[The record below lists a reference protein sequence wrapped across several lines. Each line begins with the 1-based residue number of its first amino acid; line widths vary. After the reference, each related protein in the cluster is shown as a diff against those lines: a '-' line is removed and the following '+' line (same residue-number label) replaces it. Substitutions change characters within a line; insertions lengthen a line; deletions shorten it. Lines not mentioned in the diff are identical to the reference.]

1 METIETM
8 VNEYFQICGKI
19 QNIFWQEMYKL
30 LDKADNHTIS
40 IPDDHDLVIKIPRQ
54 MSDNEYRDERL
65 TGIELHPS
73 GNIFLKT
80 TDEDAYIE
88 PIYFREVGIPTL
100 VGCLNVA
107 KAVLNK

>member
-1 METIETM
+1 M

-19 QNIFWQEMYKL
+19 QNVVYQEMYKL
-30 LDKADNHTIS
+30 LEKADNHTIS
-40 IPDDHDLVIKIPRQ
+40 IPDDHDLVIPRQ
-54 MSDNEYRDERL
+54 MSDNEYRDEKL

-80 TDEDAYIE
+80 FDENAYIE
-88 PIYFREVGIPTL
+88 PIYFREVGILTL